1 MTMDT
6 NQEKVLLVDD
16 NQNLLSAVKRQFHNK
31 INLVTAPGGEDGL
44 SAIQYEGPFAVVIS
58 DMQMPY
64 MDGVE
69 FLAKVKELS
78 PDSIRMMLTGNAN
91 LQVAMDSVNE
101 GNIFRFLTKPCSPE
115 ALSEAVLAGLR
126 QYRLNQAE
134 KELLNRT
141 LKGAVALLTDV
152 LSLVNPV
159 AFSRAS
165 RIKRY
170 VRLMAEAMK
179 LEDAWS
185 YELAAML
192 VQLGCIAMPP
202 GLMEKISSG
211 AELSDEERTVF
222 GTHPGIAS
230 RLLQHIP
237 RLGVVGAMVARQM
250 ESGDLPKLSD
260 TFSDEDKAIL
270 GGHLLKV
277 AIAYDDQIN
286 AGKGD
291 AEAIAY
297 LRTDPHTYDPGIVE
311 VLDSV
316 SGDQHAVKIVSLEIS
331 QLKPGMIIDQDI
343 CSKSGVLFV
352 AKGQEVTPTLYYRL
366 LGLQESGLVSGTLR
380 MVIRKED

>member
-31 INLVTAPGGEDGL
+31 IDLVTAPGGADGL
-44 SAIQYEGPFAVVIS
+44 AAIEYEGPFAVVVS

-69 FLAKVKELS
+69 FLAKVRELS

-101 GNIFRFLTKPCSPE
+101 GNIFRFLTKPCSQE
-115 ALSEAVLAGLR
+115 VLYDAVLAGLK
-126 QYRLNQAE
+126 QYRLHQAE
-134 KELLNRT
+134 KQLLNRT

-170 VRLMAEAMK
+170 VGQMVEAMK

-192 VQLGCIAMPP
+192 VQLGCIALPP
-202 GLMEKISSG
+202 ELMEKASSG
-211 AELSDEERTVF
+211 AELSDEERKVF
-222 GTHPGIAS
+222 ATHPGIAS

-237 RLGVVGAMVARQM
+237 RLETVAAMVARQQ
-250 ESGDLPKLSD
+250 ESGDLPKLNEP
-260 TFSDEDKAIL
+260 FSDEDKAIL

-277 AIAYDDQIN
+277 AIAYDEQLA

-297 LRTDPHTYDPGIVE
+297 LHTDPHAYDPGIVE

-316 SGDQHAVKIVSLEIS
+316 SGDRHAVKIVSLDVS
-331 QLKPGMIIDQDI
+331 QLQPGMIIDQDI
-343 CSKSGVLFV
+343 SSKSGVLFV
-352 AKGQEVTPTLYYRL
+352 AKGQEVTATLYYRL
-366 LGLQESGLVSGTLR
+366 LGLQESGLISGTLR
-380 MVIRKED
+380 MVVRKEG

>member
-1 MTMDT
+1 MNMDT

-31 INLVTAPGGEDGL
+31 IDLVTAPGGEDGL
-44 SAIQYEGPFAVVIS
+44 AAIEYEGPFAVVVS

-69 FLAKVKELS
+69 FLAKVKEVS

-101 GNIFRFLTKPCSPE
+101 GNIFRFLTKPCSQE
-115 ALSEAVLAGLR
+115 VLYDAVLAGLK
-126 QYRLNQAE
+126 QYRLHQAE

-170 VRLMAEAMK
+170 VGMMVGAMK

-192 VQLGCIAMPP
+192 VQLGCIALPQE
-202 GLMEKISSG
+202 LMEKASSG
-211 AELSDEERTVF
+211 AELSDEERKVF
-222 GTHPGIAS
+222 ATHPGVAS

-237 RLGVVGAMVARQM
+237 RLETVAAMVARQQ
-250 ESGDLPKLSD
+250 ESGDLPKLSEP
-260 TFSDEDKAIL
+260 FSEEDKAVL

-277 AIAYDDQIN
+277 AIAYDDQLS

-297 LRTDPHTYDPGIVE
+297 LRSDPHAYDPGIVE

-316 SGDQHAVKIVSLEIS
+316 SGDQHAVKIVSLEVS

-343 CSKSGVLFV
+343 SSKSGVLFV
-352 AKGQEVTPTLYYRL
+352 AKGQEVSPTLYYRL
-366 LGLQESGLVSGTLR
+366 LGLQESGLISGTLR
-380 MVIRKED
+380 MVVRKEE

>member
-1 MTMDT
+1 M
-6 NQEKVLLVDD
+6 LVDD

-44 SAIQYEGPFAVVIS
+44 AAIEYEGPFAVVVS

-69 FLAKVKELS
+69 FLAKVKEIS

-101 GNIFRFLTKPCSPE
+101 GNIFRFLTKPCNQE
-115 ALSEAVLAGLR
+115 VLYEAVVAGLK
-126 QYRLNQAE
+126 QYRLHRAE

-170 VRLMAEAMK
+170 VGQMVASMK

-192 VQLGCIAMPP
+192 VQLGCIALPQE
-202 GLMEKISSG
+202 LMEKISSG
-211 AELSDEERTVF
+211 AELSDEEQKVF
-222 GTHPGIAS
+222 ATHPGVAS

-237 RLGVVGAMVARQM
+237 RLELVATMVSRQM
-250 ESGDLPKLSD
+250 ESGDLPKLVGGAV
-260 TFSDEDKAIL
+260 SDEDKAVL

-277 AIAYDDQIN
+277 AIAYDEQIS

-297 LRTDPHTYDPGIVE
+297 LRSDPRAYDPGIVE

-366 LGLQESGLVSGTLR
+366 LGLQEGNLISGTLR
-380 MVIRKED
+380 MVVRKEE

>member
-44 SAIQYEGPFAVVIS
+44 AAIQFEGPFAVVVS

-69 FLAKVKELS
+69 FLAKVRELS

-101 GNIFRFLTKPCSPE
+101 GNIFRFLTKPCSQE
-115 ALSEAVLAGLR
+115 VLYDAVLAGLK
-126 QYRLNQAE
+126 QYRLHQAE

-170 VRLMAEAMK
+170 VSLMVEAMK

-192 VQLGCIAMPP
+192 VQLGCIALPP
-202 GLMEKISSG
+202 ELIEKVSSG
-211 AELSDEERTVF
+211 AELSDEERKVF
-222 GTHPGIAS
+222 ATHPDVAS

-237 RLGVVGAMVARQM
+237 RLETVAAMV
-250 ESGDLPKLSD
+250 SS
-260 TFSDEDKAIL
+260 
-270 GGHLLKV
+270 
-277 AIAYDDQIN
+277 
-286 AGKGD
+286 
-291 AEAIAY
+291 
-297 LRTDPHTYDPGIVE
+297 
-311 VLDSV
+311 
-316 SGDQHAVKIVSLEIS
+316 HA
-331 QLKPGMIIDQDI
+331 
-343 CSKSGVLFV
+343 
-352 AKGQEVTPTLYYRL
+352 
-366 LGLQESGLVSGTLR
+366 LGLPARKPVSSAARLPTGTSS
-380 MVIRKED
+380 